1 MRWGFL
7 VLLMAALSLFCK
19 SAQTSGNSGK
29 GDIGNLVVNQPLTKT
44 TSGSTAGQ
52 PVKSEPA
59 STGFPDDTQVQ
70 AMREA
75 FFNRPPEAEEVF
87 RVFVTSD
94 GYYRKQVAFN
104 DKVSIKEDAPGD
116 QSIAD
121 EFRKFDMVNSLQEG
135 QIRVELYPTT
145 GKFYRVRQSKPSIMK
160 ETDKMMSDDI
170 TRWQFVFVKDEINPK
185 DFRVSYQVLLR
196 KKITREQALKILS
209 EQNKKK

>member
-1 MRWGFL
+1 MRWGYLATFIA
-7 VLLMAALSLFCK
+7 VVGVSCK
-19 SAQTSGNSGK
+19 SGQTAAGPGK
-29 GDIGNLVVNQPLTKT
+29 SEAGNLVVNQPIQASKT
-44 TSGSTAGQ
+44 E
-52 PVKSEPA
+52 PVA
-59 STGFPDDTQVQ
+59 TGFPDDAQVQ
-70 AMREA
+70 AMRDA
-75 FFNRPPEAEEVF
+75 FFSRPPEAEEVF

-104 DKVSIKEDAPGD
+104 EKVSIKEDSPGD

-170 TRWQFVFVKDEINPK
+170 TRWQFVFVKEEINPK

>member
-1 MRWGFL
+1 MRFSWMILCGAT
-7 VLLMAALSLFCK
+7 VLTPACK
-19 SAQTSGNSGK
+19 STPGPAPVVLALPP
-29 GDIGNLVVNQPLTKT
+29 LVANQPIKADAV
-44 TSGSTAGQ
+44 SAGY
-52 PVKSEPA
+52 PA
-59 STGFPDDTQVQ
+59 DAEVA

-75 FFNRPPEAEEVF
+75 FFARPLEAEEVF

-94 GYYRKQVAFN
+94 GYSRRQLGHSEN
-104 DKVSIKEDAPGD
+104 VSIKEDSGGD

-160 ETDKMMSDDI
+160 ETDKIMSDDV
-170 TRWQFVFVKDEINPK
+170 TRWQFVFAKNEIQPK
-185 DFRVSYQVLLR
+185 DFRISYQVLLR

-209 EQNKKK
+209 EQNKKKK

>member
-1 MRWGFL
+1 MRWGYL
-7 VLLMAALSLFCK
+7 AAFIAMLGVFCK
-19 SAQTSGNSGK
+19 SAQTTGGTGK
-29 GDIGNLVVNQPLTKT
+29 TEAGNLVVNQPIQTTKAEPAT
-44 TSGSTAGQ
+44 TS
-52 PVKSEPA
+52 
-59 STGFPDDTQVQ
+59 FPDEAQVQ

-94 GYYRKQVAFN
+94 GYFRKQVAFN
-104 DKVSIKEDAPGD
+104 EKVSIREDAPGD
-116 QSIAD
+116 QAIAD

-170 TRWQFVFVKDEINPK
+170 TRWQFVFVKEEINPK

-209 EQNKKK
+209 DQNKKK